1 MRAPR
6 AVLSSSVWEIPCYGE
21 VLSQIFEKNKIL
33 FQKFGQKMCVYK
45 KASKKWL
52 RKKIRS
58 NFLWKFSFLKFYV
71 MGATEIDFGGIAHVK
86 VGVIAHQ
93 KI

>member
-1 MRAPR
+1 MY
-6 AVLSSSVWEIPCYGE
+6 IQKG
-21 VLSQIFEKNKIL
+21 
-33 FQKFGQKMCVYK
+33 FQKMTQKK
-45 KASKKWL
+45 N
-52 RKKIRS
+52 RS

-71 MGATEIDFGGIAHVK
+71 MGANEIDLGGIAHVK